1 MATLAAARQ
10 NKFWEMHEKR
20 YAAQKALNDAR
31 IDAVAREVGLNM
43 ERYTTDLN
51 DPESWALIVR
61 DMNDG
66 RQAEVRGSPT
76 IFINGKLLSQRSLA
90 GFEEAIEAELQKK
103 K

>member
-1 MATLAAARQ
+1 
-10 NKFWEMHEKR
+10 MHEKR
-20 YAAQKALNDAR
+20 YAAQTALNDAR